1 MRMDNNNK
9 DRLIVLWTSGDKE
22 VALNMVFLYT
32 FNSKNKGW
40 WKDITIIV
48 WGASTRLLS
57 EDKEL
62 QDYTKKIIDEG
73 VKIEACEVCSDNFG
87 VSEEL
92 RKLGIEVKRMG
103 EPLTEYIKKGE
114 NIITI

>member
-1 MRMDNNNK
+1 MDNNNK

-32 FNSKNKGW
+32 FNAKKKGW
-40 WKDITIIV
+40 WKEITLIV

-57 EDKEL
+57 EDEEL
-62 QDYTKKIIDEG
+62 QNYIRKIIDKG
-73 VKIEACEVCSDNFG
+73 VKVEACEVCSDNFG
-87 VSEEL
+87 VSEQL

-103 EPLTEYIKKGE
+103 EPLTGYIKRGNK
-114 NIITI
+114 IITI